1 MKKIH
6 RPAVL
11 IAVVLLLVSAACS
24 QRQVGLT
31 SAEATALANGQTGL
45 PPIAATLAT
54 GIAGTGTPLTPA
66 STAAANQTQSVPVT
80 GGATPAQ
87 LCQFCMDGVAHAL
100 IAMPDT
106 SVFTV
111 SAGADGK
118 PAATCSSVETLNG
131 KQVVLCYAATPASFH
146 MNVCASGGACS
157 DFVVTLQACPGSKPA
172 QNNGPN
178 PTQPQPTQPIL
189 PTPTV
194 QATQPAP
201 TDTPVP
207 PTPTP

>member
-1 MKKIH
+1 L
-6 RPAVL
+6 RRCRERAP
-11 IAVVLLLVSAACS
+11 
-24 QRQVGLT
+24 
-31 SAEATALANGQTGL
+31 
-45 PPIAATLAT
+45 
-54 GIAGTGTPLTPA
+54 PLTPA

-80 GGATPAQ
+80 GGGPPTQ

-100 IAMPDT
+100 IAMQDT

-111 SAGADGK
+111 AAGADGK
-118 PAATCSSVETLNG
+118 PAATCNSVETLNG

-178 PTQPQPTQPIL
+178 PTQPQPTQPQPTQPIL

-201 TDTPVP
+201 SDTPVP

>member
-1 MKKIH
+1 MEKIF
-6 RPAVL
+6 RPAAL
-11 IAVVLLLVSAACS
+11 IALVLLLVSAACS

-45 PPIAATLAT
+45 PPTVTSLVT

-66 STAAANQTQSVPVT
+66 STAAANQTQSIPVT
-80 GGATPAQ
+80 GGGTPTQ

-111 SAGADGK
+111 AAGADGK
-118 PAATCSSVETLNG
+118 PAATCNSVETLNG

-157 DFVVTLQACPGSKPA
+157 DFVVTLQACPGSKPP
-172 QNNGPN
+172 QSNKPN
-178 PTQPQPTQPIL
+178 PTQPLPTQPSL

-194 QATQPAP
+194 QATQFAP